1 MEKSFKLLS
10 CSWVL
15 PSSARWVVGIAGLC
29 LTADLGQSQTPNP
42 LAGAVGQQ
50 AVTDAAAQQ
59 EREKQRQQAVQ
70 PRPEEAPVEASEVS
84 PDLGS
89 LQMMREKEMLPFFR
103 VRADQSYNWL
113 SNANYAKNSPNVVAA
128 WQTVSSLEAARAPT
142 FSTQPGY
149 EKFFPEAGVRA
160 SFFNYFQQEEPASTL
175 AQSQN
180 SNGLYDIGLVQD
192 FVLMNLFL
200 RGTKQVTDE
209 LSVGLSFDYN
219 GYFYLNSP
227 EERAAAGQT
236 GETNFL
242 NEFAL
247 AYTASYFHA
256 FTDKHAVALNWR
268 ASYVFANSPGTAVG
282 SNPDYLTRTD
292 NNLTGTYFVNL
303 SDKISLTPFASYR
316 LAYYTDANNA
326 PLSQDY
332 NDQGDPTD
340 FANGFYR
347 RLDQQYTLGLGL
359 NFQLS
364 PELSTGLNF
373 NYSKSDST
381 SRIAETGDFTN
392 LTAGASW
399 SMTYKG
405 SDKEFVVGGPSECL
419 GPFVRTDLGFGF
431 VNNLTSSSTI
441 TGTVLPGIT
450 GTLAQPS
457 LSLNPGV
464 RFDVAPGYNFT
475 DWLGAEF
482 SAGILYNGLDHLNG
496 TGTILLDGSTT
507 PIVSGPD
514 GVSLTGRYLQVPAI
528 ASAVF
533 RWPGSSR
540 WKPYLSTGFGFAY
553 SQLQITG
560 AQNPDTQSIVQT
572 SDQMS
577 QQFSPAFQIGSGF
590 LWQVSDMVDFNVMYK
605 LLGIVNPD
613 YASLQPGVA
622 LSNSFQFG
630 INIRF

>member
-1 MEKSFKLLS
+1 MEKSFQLLS
-10 CSWVL
+10 SGRLLPPKTGWVL
-15 PSSARWVVGIAGLC
+15 GAVAAFGLAGF
-29 LTADLGQSQTPNP
+29 AQAQSPNP

-59 EREKQRQQAVQ
+59 ERERQRQQSVQ
-70 PRPEEAPVEASEVS
+70 PRPEDQEAVEASEVS

-89 LQMMREKEMLPFFR
+89 LQMMRERESLPFFR
-103 VRADQSYNWL
+103 LRADQTFNWL
-113 SNANYAKNSPNVVAA
+113 SNANYAKNSFNVVAA
-128 WQTVSSLEAARAPT
+128 WQSVSSIEAAWAPT
-142 FSTQPGY
+142 FSSMPGY
-149 EKFFPEAGVRA
+149 EKFFPEAGVRT
-160 SFFNYFQQEEPASTL
+160 SFFNYFQQEEPASALT
-175 AQSQN
+175 QSQN
-180 SNGLYDIGLVQD
+180 QAGLYDIGLVQD
-192 FVLMNLFL
+192 FVLVNLFL

-268 ASYVFANSPGTAVG
+268 ASYVFANSPGTATG

-292 NNLTGTYFVNL
+292 NNLTGSYFVTL
-303 SDKISLTPFASYR
+303 SEKISLSTFASYR
-316 LAYYTDANNA
+316 LAYYTDAANA
-326 PLSQDY
+326 PLSPDY
-332 NDQGDPTD
+332 NSQGDLTGE
-340 FANGFYR
+340 ANGFYR
-347 RLDQQYTLGLGL
+347 RLDQQYTLGMGV

-392 LTAGASW
+392 LTAGANW
-399 SMTYKG
+399 SMTYKF
-405 SDKEFVVGGPSECL
+405 SDKEFVVASPSDCL
-419 GPFVRTDLGFGF
+419 GPYVRTDLGFGF
-431 VNNLTSSSTI
+431 VNDLTSSQSLSGTI
-441 TGTVLPGIT
+441 LPGVT
-450 GTLAQPS
+450 GTLSNPS
-457 LSLNPGV
+457 VSVNPGV
-464 RFDVAPGYNFT
+464 KFDVSPGYNFN

-482 SAGILYNGLDHLNG
+482 SAGVLYNGLDHLSG
-496 TGTILLDGSTT
+496 SGSVTMDGSTT
-507 PIVSGPD
+507 PVTVDSS
-514 GVSLTGRYLQVPAI
+514 GVSLTGRYLQVPALV
-528 ASAVF
+528 SAVF
-533 RWPGSSR
+533 RWPGQAR

-553 SQLQITG
+553 SQLQISQVG
-560 AQNPDTQSIVQT
+560 SVET
-572 SDQMS
+572 SDQMA
-577 QQFSPAFQIGSGF
+577 QQFSPAFQVGSGF
-590 LWQVSDMVDFNVMYK
+590 LWQVSDMVDFDLMYK
-605 LLGIVNPD
+605 LLGVINPD
-613 YASLQPGVA
+613 YSSFQPGVI